1 MCYVFISDLLFVVKK
16 FVSVFLCSPLLFM
29 KRLGAFLRLIL
40 IPLFWISANVNLSKA
55 KPVVDLLPLC
65 LKGLVKES
73 KKNILG

>member
-1 MCYVFISDLLFVVKK
+1 MTVACYPPSKAKK
-16 FVSVFLCSPLLFM
+16 QWCRPLLVM

-65 LKGLVKES
+65 LKGLAKES
-73 KKNILG
+73 KKIY

>member
-1 MCYVFISDLLFVVKK
+1 MNVACYPLSKAKK
-16 FVSVFLCSPLLFM
+16 QWCRSLLFM

-73 KKNILG
+73 KKLY